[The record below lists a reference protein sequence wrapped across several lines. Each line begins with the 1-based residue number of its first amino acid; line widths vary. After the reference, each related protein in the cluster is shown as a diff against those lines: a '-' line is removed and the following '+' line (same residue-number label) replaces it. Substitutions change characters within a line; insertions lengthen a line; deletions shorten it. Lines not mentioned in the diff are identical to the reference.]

1 MNGVHDLGGMHGLG
15 PIAHTHEE
23 PVFFSKWEGRA
34 FAMLVAVNGVG
45 HFNTDEFRHAM
56 ERMHPVEYMTVSYY
70 EHWLHATETLL
81 CEKGVITAEELFTKL
96 AQLKEDAAC
105 R

>member
-1 MNGVHDLGGMHGLG
+1 MNGVHDMGGMHGLG
-15 PIAHTHEE
+15 PIAHTPKE
-23 PVFFSKWEGRA
+23 PAFFQPWEGRV
-34 FAMLVAVNGVG
+34 FAMLVSVNGVG

-81 CEKGVITAEELFTKL
+81 QEKGLITAEELAATL
-96 AQLKEDAAC
+96 AKVKEEYS
-105 R
+105 